1 MNEINNTLPRM
12 RTIREAAREVGI
24 PEHALRVLVK
34 EGRIVHIKVGC
45 KALINM
51 ECLIQYLNKGD
62 EIDDR
67 K

>member
-24 PEHALRVLVK
+24 PEHAMRVLVK
-34 EGRIVHIKVGC
+34 QKKIIFIKIGS

-62 EIDDR
+62 DINDR
-67 K
+67 E

>member
-34 EGRIVHIKVGC
+34 EGRIVYIKVGS

-51 ECLIQYLNKGD
+51 ERLAEFLNKGEGD
-62 EIDDR
+62 I
-67 K
+67 